1 MTSFATKIMF
11 VCLFTAFS
19 SIATAGDFESGMS
32 EEEYYFLVSI
42 GVIVEDFV
50 PMDEVPAKNQTSKS
64 YSSSNVQTDVKGL
77 AGLDLGS
84 GRIKGVSGL
93 DLGSGR
99 IKGVSGLDL
108 GSSRFK

>member
-19 SIATAGDFESGMS
+19 SIATAGDFGSRMS

-42 GVIVEDFV
+42 GVIVEDFA

-64 YSSSNVQTDVKGL
+64 YTTNTTQADV
-77 AGLDLGS
+77 
-84 GRIKGVSGL
+84 KGVSGL

-99 IKGVSGLDL
+99 IKGLAGLDLGSGRITGVSGLDL